1 MNADVPII
9 YPQNVR
15 TNAGFIPD
23 GNGREIAVIGVQ
35 IDDLVTLVF
44 SEDDA
49 HAFISQIQL
58 AIQRMKEAE

>member
-1 MNADVPII
+1 MNPDVPMI
-9 YPQNVR
+9 YPQHTH

-23 GNGREIAVIGVQ
+23 GIGGETPVIGVQ

-49 HAFISQIQL
+49 HAFITQIQL
-58 AIQRMKEAE
+58 AMQRMMEPE

>member
-1 MNADVPII
+1 MNPDVPSI
-9 YPQNVR
+9 YPQNVLS
-15 TNAGFIPD
+15 NAGFIPD

-58 AIQRMKEAE
+58 AIQRMKDAE

>member
-1 MNADVPII
+1 MNPDVPGI
-9 YPQNVR
+9 YPQNVL
-15 TNAGFIPD
+15 TNAGFIPAS
-23 GNGREIAVIGVQ
+23 NGREIAVIGVQ

>member
-1 MNADVPII
+1 MNPDVTMI
-9 YPQNVR
+9 YPQHTH

-23 GNGREIAVIGVQ
+23 HNGGEIPVIGVQ

-49 HAFISQIQL
+49 HAFITQIQL
-58 AIQRMKEAE
+58 AMQRMKEPE